1 MTEISYLSWE
11 FERDVKLAELPNS
24 DMAGNGLMATHG
36 NAFTCINF
44 AVSSEE
50 SLKVYQLGYFHH
62 WSQVHESTHRR
73 EFTFISRLSIGDLSL
88 TLQLF
93 TDDIS

>member
-11 FERDVKLAELPNS
+11 FERDAKLVELPNS

-62 WSQVHESTHRR
+62 WSQIHESTHH
-73 EFTFISRLSIGDLSL
+73 LSSIIFLRVDFSNTRFSTG
-88 TLQLF
+88 
-93 TDDIS
+93 